1 MSTVLADTHAVIWYI
16 VEPERLSR
24 AAREELD
31 GAAIAGD
38 LVLISAI
45 SLVDMA
51 YLTDKG
57 RLPEAVLQRL
67 QAHLAS
73 TTPVI
78 AAVPLDEAIAQAVR
92 SIPRD
97 LVPDMPDRVI
107 AATAL
112 HMALPLVTRD
122 QRIRSAEITTVW

>member
-16 VEPERLSR
+16 VEPDRLSR
-24 AAREELD
+24 AAKEALD
-31 GAAIAGD
+31 GAALAGD

-73 TTPVI
+73 PTPVI